1 MKLKHSIYYIRAFTL
16 IEILVAITI
25 LSIIMISVFSI
36 YITSVNISAKSD
48 ANRMLQEN
56 IKNVFSQ
63 ISEDIRVNG
72 LEWIS
77 KQIGNNCTLD
87 GDNRNF
93 LVWNKL
99 CTYSDNTYF
108 LGKKEILSNSYIRTD
123 NTYCSD
129 IKNQCFILKNGV
141 PLTNNLI
148 SVEKL
153 DFIASNLDS
162 KGSKKVT
169 MNVVLRPAKWKGVKN
184 EYLETTRIQL
194 QATTWERFFK

>member
-72 LEWIS
+72 LE
-77 KQIGNNCTLD
+77 
-87 GDNRNF
+87 
-93 LVWNKL
+93 
-99 CTYSDNTYF
+99 
-108 LGKKEILSNSYIRTD
+108 
-123 NTYCSD
+123 
-129 IKNQCFILKNGV
+129 
-141 PLTNNLI
+141 
-148 SVEKL
+148 
-153 DFIASNLDS
+153 
-162 KGSKKVT
+162 
-169 MNVVLRPAKWKGVKN
+169 
-184 EYLETTRIQL
+184 
-194 QATTWERFFK
+194 